1 VGLVVVAFEA
11 VGLVVVAFEA
21 AGCCIC
27 MDDGEVRLFCCSVGV
42 VWYKMVSHSE
52 LFDGIVR

>member
-1 VGLVVVAFEA
+1 MLCCLSVSDVGLA
-11 VGLVVVAFEA
+11 VVAFEA

-42 VWYKMVSHSE
+42 VWHKMVSHSE
-52 LFDGIVR
+52 LFDGIVG